1 MPDNKHWYYQEE
13 NGRLPI
19 INGPLSLGDMGTLI
33 QRGIIQNSTQ
43 VRFVTDA
50 HWHAA
55 SDFMLL
61 KPFLRRTASD
71 APSPWRKPALAGL
84 VAAILLLTTVYL
96 LPKRDTGTRHP
107 VTPSPLPQMLTLAAG
122 QSLSRPGIIECTNR
136 ARAENGGLPP
146 LSRNSLLD
154 AIASERA
161 DDMLRK
167 QYFAHFSPSGEGA
180 PDVAQRTGYHYQHLS
195 ENIAMGH
202 FQNDEKAVI
211 AWMQSPG
218 HRKNI
223 LSDECSDIG
232 VAVKKGWLKGEEVW
246 VAVQIFGEQSPPVAP
261 NSAKQREETSG
272 TASDL

>member
-1 MPDNKHWYYQEE
+1 
-13 NGRLPI
+13 
-19 INGPLSLGDMGTLI
+19 
-33 QRGIIQNSTQ
+33 
-43 VRFVTDA
+43 
-50 HWHAA
+50 
-55 SDFMLL
+55 
-61 KPFLRRTASD
+61 
-71 APSPWRKPALAGL
+71 
-84 VAAILLLTTVYL
+84 
-96 LPKRDTGTRHP
+96 
-107 VTPSPLPQMLTLAAG
+107 
-122 QSLSRPGIIECTNR
+122 
-136 ARAENGGLPP
+136 
-146 LSRNSLLD
+146 
-154 AIASERA
+154 
-161 DDMLRK
+161 
-167 QYFAHFSPSGEGA
+167 
-180 PDVAQRTGYHYQHLS
+180 VAQRTGYHYQHLS